1 MNFLLKKRIMK
12 INLGSG
18 KRFLKGYIHIDCQKY
33 EHIQYISQID
43 DLSFLESES
52 VDEIYSSHAF
62 EYFDDVQAPIVL
74 SEWRRVLKKE
84 GKLRISVPNFDALLK
99 VYKITNDL
107 GRITGPLYGR
117 WQNSSNVI
125 YHRTCYNFN
134 KLSKLLKESKFHSV
148 ETWDPFDFFNS
159 IDPNY
164 DDYSK
169 AVYPHMDFKNGFQI
183 SLNIVAKKVS

>member
-1 MNFLLKKRIMK
+1 MK

-18 KRFLKGYIHIDCQKY
+18 KRFLKGYIHVDCQKY
-33 EHIQYISQID
+33 EHIKYLSQID
-43 DLSFLESES
+43 DLSFLKDDS
-52 VDEIYSSHAF
+52 VEEIYSSHAF

-84 GKLRISVPNFDALLK
+84 GRLRLSVPDFDKLLQ

-107 GRITGPLYGR
+107 GKIIGPIYGR

-125 YHRTCYNFN
+125 YHRTCYNLN
-134 KLSKLLKESKFHSV
+134 KLKVLLEESQFYNI
-148 ETWDPFDFFNS
+148 ETWDPFIFFDA

-169 AVYPHMDFKNGFQI
+169 AVYPHMDFKKGFQI
-183 SLNIVAKKVS
+183 SLNVVAKKL